1 MKYYRVKPEVAGQLG
16 PNTTYLSTFPTV
28 VGDMEYLF
36 DRWPADEFVRA
47 HPCFAVSNELRAL
60 LDSANLTGFRFGI
73 CRVGKTDYFED
84 QEQVIPQFSRLE
96 VSGVVGQDD
105 FGLNKSHH
113 LIVSERV
120 KQILDRRGLSQ
131 CTFSEV

>member
-1 MKYYRVKPEVAGQLG
+1 MKYYHIDPEVAGELG
-16 PNTTYLSTFPTV
+16 PNTTYRSTFPTV
-28 VGDMEYLF
+28 VDQMEYLF
-36 DRWPADEFVRA
+36 DRWPADEFVQA

-60 LDSANLTGFRFGI
+60 LENVNLTGVRFGI

-84 QEQVIPQFSRLE
+84 RDQAIPQFSRLE
-96 VSGVVGQDD
+96 VSGVVGRDD
-105 FGLNKSHH
+105 FGLSKNHH